1 MRELEVMEGG
11 YLKFSPP
18 LNKWVYTKKVDNRWI
33 FVANSNK
40 HPRGLQTSSNMTR
53 TITFMHARPKTL
65 TQLAACLILWCSL
78 HVSLH
83 SHQCSLL
90 RQVQHIT
97 CHRPEWH
104 DWRFGAN
111 WQVPYLSF

>member
-1 MRELEVMEGG
+1 
-11 YLKFSPP
+11 
-18 LNKWVYTKKVDNRWI
+18 
-33 FVANSNK
+33 
-40 HPRGLQTSSNMTR
+40 
-53 TITFMHARPKTL
+53 
-65 TQLAACLILWCSL
+65 
-78 HVSLH
+78 
-83 SHQCSLL
+83 L